1 MSWVPSVRFQPLV
14 HASAL
19 IRPSAIL
26 RNEAQIISSSPNIF
40 ADGKTAIGGGSRSGG
55 SAGLEVGRNRIH
67 RREWRRPGR
76 AIAQASATIR
86 ACRPE
91 FAGLS
96 NMPAYFIERLRLHQQ
111 AIANLQ
117 TR

>member
-1 MSWVPSVRFQPLV
+1 MNGTKSEIDVRV
-14 HASAL
+14 
-19 IRPSAIL
+19 
-26 RNEAQIISSSPNIF
+26 
-40 ADGKTAIGGGSRSGG
+40 D
-55 SAGLEVGRNRIH
+55 VGRNRIH

-111 AIANLQ
+111 AIAASTFKPDLPNTLLNFPTNYPKYSDDKH
-117 TR
+117 TRQRNR